1 MKKRFWIPIT
11 IMAFGLGWPLL
22 AQENPADPPT
32 DSQPHEAQMETPAT
46 KSGVKSPGTSPLNAA
61 DLEAWLDGYM
71 SGALEQ
77 GDVAGAVVSVVK
89 GGEPLFAK
97 GYGYADMATK
107 RPMNTNQTLVRI
119 GSTSK
124 LFTWTAVMQLVEQ
137 GKLDLDA
144 DVNTYLDFTIP
155 ERAGGPVTMN
165 DLMTHRGGFE
175 EGLKEI
181 LITDP
186 AKFISTEKY
195 LKDHMRPRIFPVG
208 KVPAYSNYGTA
219 LAGYIVERLSGE
231 PFDDYIERHILA
243 PLNMERS
250 TFRQPLPEQFQDSV
264 SLGYRGASQPPQA
277 FELVTSA
284 PAGSMSSTA
293 DDMAN
298 FMIAHL
304 QDGRFGDTRILKAE
318 TARLMYQPSAPHQP
332 DFTTMAHGFFSGSIN
347 GKRLIG
353 HGGDTIWFHT
363 DMNLIPEEG
372 VGFFVS
378 FNSRGKDNAVY
389 GMRERILDDF
399 MDRYFPVQDDEPVP
413 LAIRSAKTDAQALA
427 GKYRSSRRIQTAF
440 LKMLYTLQQ
449 TTVVANEDGTIS
461 FASEPDTKYR
471 ETAPGLWRDPDSEHA
486 LYVSTVDG
494 QLTITQSNNPVSVL
508 QKVRL
513 AENAGLNTFLLFG
526 SLNIIVL
533 ALVAWPLSWW
543 CRRLYGQPLDLTGR
557 GLVAYRLTRYL
568 MVGNMI
574 YLFGWYIALL
584 PVLQMQ
590 LDGFGLSLDPLL
602 FILQAGALVPLTG
615 AGVGIWNA
623 WLTVRSDR
631 HGMAKAG
638 SVLFAT
644 ALCGLAW
651 VAFIGGLMSFTL
663 EY

>member
-1 MKKRFWIPIT
+1 MKKRFWIAIP

-22 AQENPADPPT
+22 AQENPTEP
-32 DSQPHEAQMETPAT
+32 QPQDAQAQAQPAA
-46 KSGVKSPGTSPLNAA
+46 SAPDVKSPGTPQLDAA

-89 GGEPLFAK
+89 DGRPLFAK
-97 GYGYADMATK
+97 GYGYRDVASK
-107 RPMNTNQTLVRI
+107 LPMDAAQTLVRI

-137 GKLDLDA
+137 GMLDLDA

-155 ERAGGPVTMN
+155 ERDGGPVTMN

-186 AKFISTEKY
+186 AKFITTEKY

-231 PFDDYIERHILA
+231 PFDDYIERHILG
-243 PLNMERS
+243 PLHMERS
-250 TFRQPLPEQFQDSV
+250 TFRQPLPEKFQDNV
-264 SLGYRGASQPPQA
+264 SLGYMSASQPPQA
-277 FELVTSA
+277 FEMITSA
-284 PAGSMSSTA
+284 PAGSMSATA

-304 QDGRFGDTRILKAE
+304 QQGRFGDARILKAE
-318 TARLMYQPSAPHQP
+318 TARLMYQPSAPHEP
-332 DFTTMAHGFFSGSIN
+332 GFTTMAHGFFSGPIN

-378 FNSRGKDNAVY
+378 FNSRGKNEAVY
-389 GMRERILDDF
+389 GMRERFVEGF
-399 MDRYFPVQDDEPVP
+399 MDRYFPDKGNEPLP
-413 LAIRSAKTDAQALA
+413 PAIQSAKADAQALA
-427 GKYRSSRRIQTAF
+427 GKYRSSRRIDTAF
-440 LKMLYTLQQ
+440 LKLIYTLQQ
-449 TTVVANEDGTIS
+449 STVIANEDGTIS
-461 FASEPDTKYR
+461 FASEPGTKYR
-471 ETAPGLWRDPDSEHA
+471 ETAPGMWRDPNSEGA
-486 LYVSTVDG
+486 LHVSTVDG
-494 QLTITQSNNPVSVL
+494 QLTITNSKNPVSDMQRVP
-508 QKVRL
+508 L
-513 AENAGLNTFLLFG
+513 AESAGLNSFILFG
-526 SLNIIVL
+526 SIAVILL

-543 CRRLYGQPLDLTGR
+543 CRRLYGQTLGLTGR
-557 GLVAYRLTRYL
+557 DLVAYRLSRLL
-568 MVGNMI
+568 MVGDMI
-574 YLFGWYIALL
+574 YLLGWYMALQPL
-584 PVLQMQ
+584 FQMQ
-590 LDGFGLSLDPLL
+590 FDGFGTALDPLL
-602 FILQAGALVPLTG
+602 FTLQAGALVPLIGVG
-615 AGVGIWNA
+615 AGLWNA

-631 HGMAKAG
+631 HVMAKAG
-638 SVLFAT
+638 SVLFAA
-644 ALCGLAW
+644 ALCGVAW